1 MAIGLN
7 RTLGFVG
14 ALLSAIG
21 FIGNFF
27 NLGQVSTAL
36 SGLSAF
42 GIIFG
47 VLGFIGTI
55 LFLVAMYGFSKDYRD
70 SGIFNNVLYGFLS
83 AIIGGIIAGALMVVI
98 IFMNI
103 GSLVS
108 TFNPTSPFQI
118 GSMSELYR
126 DLIGYILPVL
136 IASSVITL
144 IQAIFYQHA
153 FKKLAGKSEVRTFR
167 TAGLLIV
174 VAAVLNIIAT
184 SVAGLLVFVASLS
197 VSVVLV
203 MPVVGGTV
211 SLVAWILAANAFLSI
226 KKPASP
232 LLPPMPLPTYPSEG
246 GQLKRFC
253 PSCGAENKFS
263 AVYCAQCGKRL

>member
-1 MAIGLN
+1 MAIESN

-14 ALLSAIG
+14 VLLSAIG
-21 FIGNFF
+21 FIGGFF
-27 NLGQVSTAL
+27 SLGQVFNEL
-36 SGLSAF
+36 SSLSAF
-42 GIIFG
+42 QILFG
-47 VLGFIGTI
+47 VIGFVGAI

-83 AIIGGIIAGALMVVI
+83 AIIGGAVSGVLMSVI
-98 IFMNI
+98 VFMNI
-103 GSLVS
+103 GKLV
-108 TFNPTSPFQI
+108 TTLNPISPFQI
-118 GSMSELYR
+118 GSMSNFYQEI
-126 DLIGYILPVL
+126 IGYLLPVL
-136 IASSVITL
+136 IASCVIAL
-144 IQAIFYQHA
+144 VQAIFYQHA
-153 FKKLAGKSEVRTFR
+153 FKKLAGKSEVRTFQ
-167 TAGLLIV
+167 TVGLLIV

-197 VSVVLV
+197 ASAALV

-232 LLPPMPLPTYPSEG
+232 LLPPLPLPTYPSEG